1 MGVRAGDDHRLARLN
16 DLGGLT
22 VIRSRAGRNA
32 ERRDRDA
39 GHEGDDRDLQVGTAI
54 RRVNGVVRLSLP
66 DDCASSVCKE
76 IYAPVCLKMV
86 SRFPQNGFLLKRG
99 AILRYKRLVGL
110 SPVEFGLVAS
120 LGRRPPM
127 SVIGLAEAVGMDKG
141 QISRALAELV
151 SRRLV
156 AKEINPR
163 DNRETLV
170 CLTKAGL
177 AAHDTIVAGA
187 HERNRRLLEQL
198 GKEELAGLLDQI
210 DRLTETAAVML
221 ADEKDQAL
229 DRGRSGWRGR
239 RQARQERNTFSGSA
253 SAPTA
258 GRDVGMACL
267 APSVA
272 LR

>member
-1 MGVRAGDDHRLARLN
+1 MPRRARVAMAMDNDIN
-16 DLGGLT
+16 DLRFASRDCR
-22 VIRSRAGRNA
+22 VRSRSLALAAASFVGRGLGMNQKPVKQAAPLAVAANDA
-32 ERRDRDA
+32 ELA
-39 GHEGDDRDLQVGTAI
+39 PATAMLSS
-54 RRVNGVVRLSLP
+54 RLIVL
-66 DDCASSVCKE
+66 A
-76 IYAPVCLKMV
+76 
-86 SRFPQNGFLLKRG
+86 NLLKRG

-127 SVIGLAEAVGMDKG
+127 SVIRLAEAVGMDKG

-198 GKEELAGLLDQI
+198 GKEELAGILDQI

-221 ADEKDQAL
+221 ADEKDQA
-229 DRGRSGWRGR
+229 
-239 RQARQERNTFSGSA
+239 
-253 SAPTA
+253 
-258 GRDVGMACL
+258 
-267 APSVA
+267 
-272 LR
+272 